1 MTAHPRWNSNSIE
14 QVASSTYGGSSSR
27 IGSTTSSIS
36 TRLFGVAGMMVAA
49 FALVGALVAWMSYD
63 TGSGLDEL
71 NASADLG
78 VLQLEADMMH
88 DAVRGDVLSALL
100 APDVEHIRATMA
112 DLDQHERQ
120 FQEVVG
126 DMEALVEDHPAAR
139 TTVASVRRELT
150 NYVAAA
156 RAITDLAARDRAAA
170 LAEQDKFQAEFE
182 RMETSMA
189 EVSEALQVL
198 RHNSRTAIG
207 SRLGRSSVGAL
218 VLVVLAGFAAVS
230 TAVVVAR
237 SIVGPMRQLV
247 DGIEQLS
254 LQDYT
259 VRFDLVGH
267 DEVARIGRLLDH
279 AVSTTAQAIGSL
291 RSAADEVASD
301 AEGMANSTSRV
312 RSDVQAASERTDRA
326 SADVERVN
334 QTIQSVALGVD
345 EMGTAI
351 RDVARSAAQ
360 AARVATSAVE
370 VADRT
375 STTVSRLGESS
386 VEIGKVLRVINA
398 IAEQTNLLALNATIE
413 AARAGDAGRGFAIVA
428 NEVKELARETARATE
443 DIHRQIETIQGD
455 ARVAVAAIEEIGTI
469 IRQINEH
476 QGTIASAVEE
486 QTATAAE
493 MSRHVSDAANA
504 SAGIARDMA
513 SVAQTSRDVTET
525 VSTFHQS
532 SARLVELGN
541 ALRGIAGQFRT

>member
-1 MTAHPRWNSNSIE
+1 MTAHSRWNSVE
-14 QVASSTYGGSSSR
+14 PVAAAAAERPSGP
-27 IGSTTSSIS
+27 IGSARSSIS
-36 TRLFGVAGMMVAA
+36 TRLYGVAGMVVAA
-49 FALVGALVAWMSYD
+49 FALVGGLVAWSAHD
-63 TGSGLDEL
+63 TSVGLDEL
-71 NASADLG
+71 SASADLG

-88 DAVRGDVLSALL
+88 DAIRGDVLSALL
-100 APDVEHIRATMA
+100 APDAEHGRASAA
-112 DLDQHERQ
+112 DLAEHERR
-120 FQEVVG
+120 FRDVLEG
-126 DMEALVEDHPAAR
+126 MEALVVGHPEAR
-139 TTVASVRRELT
+139 GTVVGVRRELSDYAT
-150 NYVAAA
+150 AA
-156 RAITDLAARDRAAA
+156 RSLVDLAGTDRASA
-170 LAEQDKFQAEFE
+170 LVRLDVFQAEFE
-182 RMETSMA
+182 QMETTMSQA
-189 EVSEALQVL
+189 SEALMTL
-198 RHNSRTAIG
+198 RRGSREAIGTRLNRTA
-207 SRLGRSSVGAL
+207 LGVL
-218 VLVVLAGFAAVS
+218 VLVALAGLGAV
-230 TAVVVAR
+230 TASGVVAR
-237 SIVGPMRQLV
+237 SILGPMRQV
-247 DGIEQLS
+247 VAGIEQVS
-254 LQDYT
+254 RQDYT
-259 VRFDLVGH
+259 VRFDMSGD
-267 DEVARIGRLLDH
+267 DEVARIGRLLDQ

-291 RSAADEVASD
+291 RATADEVASD
-301 AEGMANSTSRV
+301 AEGMANSTTRV
-312 RSDVQAASERTDRA
+312 RADVEAASERTDRA

-375 STTVSRLGESS
+375 STTVARLGESS

-455 ARVAVAAIEEIGTI
+455 ARVAVSAIEEIGTI

-493 MSRHVSDAANA
+493 MSRHVADAAGA

-513 SVAQTSRDVTET
+513 SVAQTSRGVTET
-525 VSTFHQS
+525 VSTFQQS

>member
-1 MTAHPRWNSNSIE
+1 
-14 QVASSTYGGSSSR
+14 
-27 IGSTTSSIS
+27 
-36 TRLFGVAGMMVAA
+36 
-49 FALVGALVAWMSYD
+49 
-63 TGSGLDEL
+63 
-71 NASADLG
+71 
-78 VLQLEADMMH
+78 
-88 DAVRGDVLSALL
+88 
-100 APDVEHIRATMA
+100 
-112 DLDQHERQ
+112 
-120 FQEVVG
+120 VG

-259 VRFDLVGH
+259 VRFDLVGR